1 MEKGFRF
8 ATDFKHPCLPSA
20 EVKTFYASTL
30 PITTFPLPDHSL
42 GANRGYMDPGCCKQE
57 DVQGTSEGGRG
68 CWSCCSHFGTLRHLS
83 SLRPA
88 SGVPSG
94 LTVDSGCSLTA
105 ARWQV
110 ETQREDTID
119 EPGGGSSPD
128 AKSAL
133 AGISDLQPPGR
144 PDGRQ
149 VTPCTAPQGRPGRW
163 TQGGDQASDR
173 HPGNSSC
180 AWKGPGGQR
189 APCRA
194 RALKGQRSSIC
205 PWSLPFT
212 CPPGTSQEVVRTP
225 PRVDHRAAR
234 PPVWM

>member
-1 MEKGFRF
+1 
-8 ATDFKHPCLPSA
+8 
-20 EVKTFYASTL
+20 
-30 PITTFPLPDHSL
+30 
-42 GANRGYMDPGCCKQE
+42 MDPGCCKQE

-194 RALKGQRSSIC
+194 SRWRDEIAVKGI
-205 PWSLPFT
+205 
-212 CPPGTSQEVVRTP
+212 
-225 PRVDHRAAR
+225 RAAPVPASRDALPTPTPRIPAGVCGAASPRR
-234 PPVWM
+234 PCQVLTHV

>member
-1 MEKGFRF
+1 
-8 ATDFKHPCLPSA
+8 
-20 EVKTFYASTL
+20 
-30 PITTFPLPDHSL
+30 
-42 GANRGYMDPGCCKQE
+42 MDPGCCKQE

-144 PDGRQ
+144 GPEGTEKLHLPVEPTVHLSSRYKPRGRE
-149 VTPCTAPQGRPGRW
+149 
-163 TQGGDQASDR
+163 
-173 HPGNSSC
+173 N
-180 AWKGPGGQR
+180 
-189 APCRA
+189 
-194 RALKGQRSSIC
+194 
-205 PWSLPFT
+205 
-212 CPPGTSQEVVRTP
+212 TP
-225 PRVDHRAAR
+225 PRGPPGRQASSVDVGSDAWRSLLGPTLETASKHVFRLR
-234 PPVWM
+234 CGVKGGVTTHED

>member
-144 PDGRQ
+144 QLENWSITD
-149 VTPCTAPQGRPGRW
+149 
-163 TQGGDQASDR
+163 
-173 HPGNSSC
+173 
-180 AWKGPGGQR
+180 
-189 APCRA
+189 
-194 RALKGQRSSIC
+194 ALGA
-205 PWSLPFT
+205 SLPLH
-212 CPPGTSQEVVRTP
+212 PLYLRPASPDILRMQESVPRLGTEEPRGQSPRT
-225 PRVDHRAAR
+225 
-234 PPVWM
+234 

>member
-105 ARWQV
+105 ARWQ
-110 ETQREDTID
+110 TRRTAGDTVHST
-119 EPGGGSSPD
+119 PG
-128 AKSAL
+128 A
-133 AGISDLQPPGR
+133 AGQVDPGR
-144 PDGRQ
+144 
-149 VTPCTAPQGRPGRW
+149 RPGFRQ
-163 TQGGDQASDR
+163 T
-173 HPGNSSC
+173 PG
-180 AWKGPGGQR
+180 QQQLRLERTRR
-189 APCRA
+189 AA
-194 RALKGQRSSIC
+194 RALQGQ
-205 PWSLPFT
+205 SLFVMLH
-212 CPPGTSQEVVRTP
+212 S
-225 PRVDHRAAR
+225 A
-234 PPVWM
+234 

>member
-144 PDGRQ
+144 GPEGTEKLHLPVEPTVHLSSRYKPRGRE
-149 VTPCTAPQGRPGRW
+149 
-163 TQGGDQASDR
+163 
-173 HPGNSSC
+173 N
-180 AWKGPGGQR
+180 
-189 APCRA
+189 
-194 RALKGQRSSIC
+194 
-205 PWSLPFT
+205 
-212 CPPGTSQEVVRTP
+212 TP
-225 PRVDHRAAR
+225 PRGPPGRQASSVDVGSDAWRSLLGPTLETASKHVFRLR
-234 PPVWM
+234 CGVKGGVTTHED